1 MWMVY
6 SSFCEFHDLSSKNKQ
21 TKNPKLVYY
30 SDSPCYL
37 FLKDVQLSSHP
48 LPLDLTSFLASL
60 PQWSLHCIKWSN
72 NYNYLIERKI
82 EKKLQEKSLFVFFR
96 PLPSFSSSF
105 ISLSFFWITLCIVLK
120 IIYKYYINIIFVFTF
135 ILHILYRHVFTS

>member
-60 PQWSLHCIKWSN
+60 PQCSLHCIKWSN
-72 NYNYLIERKI
+72 NYKNRKKNR
-82 EKKLQEKSLFVFFR
+82 EETTGKKLVCL
-96 PLPSFSSSF
+96 LPSPPFLLLLF
-105 ISLSFFWITLCIVLK
+105 YFPLFLLDHSLYCSQKYLYLHL
-120 IIYKYYINIIFVFTF
+120 YYIFYIGMSLLLNRKGIINS
-135 ILHILYRHVFTS
+135 LQ